1 MAYADLHAWLDR
13 RLRLVETCGAVAAG
27 VVLTAMMLLVS
38 ADAILRHVF
47 AAPLTFQLTLTE
59 SYLLVA
65 MAMLALPWGYRQ
77 GGTIQVR
84 LLLDATPKA
93 FNNVVIRIALVAASA
108 YLAALAWYAWGRFH
122 EAFANDHVTMGVI
135 DWPVDW
141 SWVWVPLGCGLLSL
155 RVLLDAVAPVLRPI
169 GSDHE
174 IDEDQPRYDRSE
186 EAEPL

>member
-1 MAYADLHAWLDR
+1 MAEAQVGFYPGLHARLDR
-13 RLRLVETCGAVAAG
+13 ALALVETAGAVVAG
-27 VVLTAMMLLVS
+27 AVLVAVMLLVS
-38 ADAILRHVF
+38 ADAILRHLF

-65 MAMLALPWGYRQ
+65 MAMLALPWGYRK
-77 GGTIQVR
+77 GGAIQVR

-93 FNNVVIRIALVAASA
+93 FNNAVIRLAL
-108 YLAALAWYAWGRFH
+108 LAAAVYLGALAIYAWDRFH
-122 EAFANDHVTMGVI
+122 EAFANDEVTMGVI

-155 RVLLDAVAPVLRPI
+155 RVLLDALAPQLRPI

-174 IDEDQPRYDRSE
+174 AGDDE